1 MKTFRLIDLKI
12 ELDPKQD
19 KMSSIPLRDGLIINK
34 EDGENHWMIEAL
46 IPKKHRQVFEVLFQQ
61 HTEVKILVTITK
73 ENNRPVHL
81 LVQVKNIVALEENI
95 SVLLD
100 GKMIT
105 NRYRTETE
113 EVLKDLVKEGLSG
126 EKLLDAFKQNT

>member
-46 IPKKHRQVFEVLFQQ
+46 IPKKLRQVFEVLFQQ

-81 LVQVKNIVALEENI
+81 SVQVKNIVALEENI

>member
-12 ELDPKQD
+12 ELDPQQD

-46 IPKKHRQVFEVLFQQ
+46 IPKKHRQVFEVLFQR

-81 LVQVKNIVALEENI
+81 SVQVKNIVALEENI

>member
-1 MKTFRLIDLKI
+1 M
-12 ELDPKQD
+12 
-19 KMSSIPLRDGLIINK
+19 
-34 EDGENHWMIEAL
+34 
-46 IPKKHRQVFEVLFQQ
+46 
-61 HTEVKILVTITK
+61 KILVTITK
-73 ENNRPVHL
+73 KKQPPCSSICPSQKHRCL
-81 LVQVKNIVALEENI
+81 RRKNI

>member
-46 IPKKHRQVFEVLFQQ
+46 IPKKNRQVFEVLFQQ

-81 LVQVKNIVALEENI
+81 SVQVKNIVALEENI

>member
-46 IPKKHRQVFEVLFQQ
+46 IPKKYRQVFEVLFQQ

-81 LVQVKNIVALEENI
+81 SVQVKNIVALEENI

>member
-1 MKTFRLIDLKI
+1 
-12 ELDPKQD
+12 
-19 KMSSIPLRDGLIINK
+19 
-34 EDGENHWMIEAL
+34 
-46 IPKKHRQVFEVLFQQ
+46 VFEVLFQQ

-81 LVQVKNIVALEENI
+81 SVQVKNIVALEENI

>member
-46 IPKKHRQVFEVLFQQ
+46 IPNKHRQVFEALFQQ
-61 HTEVKILVTITK
+61 HTEVNILVTITK

-81 LVQVKNIVALEENI
+81 SVQVKNIVALEESI

-113 EVLKDLVKEGLSG
+113 EVLKDLIKHGLSG